1 MTHRRTVTIRNRL
14 GLHARAAARLVR
26 LATTF
31 ESDICL
37 VRADA
42 RQERVDAKSILGLLL
57 LAATIGTE
65 IEISAEGEDAEE
77 AVNALCQLID
87 DRLGED

>member
-1 MTHRRTVTIRNRL
+1 MTHRRTVTIKNRL

-31 ESDICL
+31 ESDIYL
-37 VRADA
+37 VRTDA

-57 LAATIGTE
+57 LAATLGTE
-65 IEISAEGEDAEE
+65 IEISAEGEDSVE
-77 AVNALCQLID
+77 AVNALCDLVD